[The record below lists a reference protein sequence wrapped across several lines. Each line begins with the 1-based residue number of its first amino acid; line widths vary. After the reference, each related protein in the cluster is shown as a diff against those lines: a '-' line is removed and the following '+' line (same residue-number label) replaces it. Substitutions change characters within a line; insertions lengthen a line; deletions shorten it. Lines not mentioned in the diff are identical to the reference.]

1 MAFPV
6 EPSHKTPTTLCKNCR
21 WLAPLQLWYLHFS
34 KFQFKILRNS
44 RWNHGCLKWKGGNGR
59 SGSRVRWHVAPRGN
73 RRTSALHSVSGSPG
87 QSAVRPRC
95 HHRVRTPP
103 EQIPL
108 GARSNP
114 CVATRPCP
122 GRTPRRA
129 SRRRRPVRRGRRAP
143 RLKLPR
149 PSFEATPAQ
158 PLALARAYKRQL
170 NPPRARTPPRRT
182 AIAAVAVSTHL
193 RLLPPPVKPSST
205 FTRA

>member
-149 PSFEATPAQ
+149 PSFEMTLAHPSASPAPIKGSSTP
-158 PLALARAYKRQL
+158 
-170 NPPRARTPPRRT
+170 PPPARTHRP
-182 AIAAVAVSTHL
+182 AG
-193 RLLPPPVKPSST
+193 LPLPLS
-205 FTRA
+205 R